1 MEIQFKKHG
10 FYRIDFGE
18 SFLLLLERRRTY
30 MKKKTIL
37 CMVLLCCTILPV
49 MARGPKFYYDY
60 SRGYKG
66 GGVALFENKTA
77 SIYDETLLREVFDN
91 YERKMQEE
99 FGWVRGRDD
108 IKITKED
115 SFLLWSALNEY
126 DLSTGEIYAVFVTPI
141 NNLGRYL
148 IFFSVMI
155 TDNGNNCK
163 YFASEWF
170 Y

>member
-66 GGVALFENKTA
+66 EGLHCLKTKQHRYTTKLF
-77 SIYDETLLREVFDN
+77 
-91 YERKMQEE
+91 YE
-99 FGWVRGRDD
+99 
-108 IKITKED
+108 
-115 SFLLWSALNEY
+115 
-126 DLSTGEIYAVFVTPI
+126 
-141 NNLGRYL
+141 RYL
-148 IFFSVMI
+148 ITMSVK
-155 TDNGNNCK
+155 CK
-163 YFASEWF
+163 KNLVGLEVETI
-170 Y
+170 

>member
-1 MEIQFKKHG
+1 
-10 FYRIDFGE
+10 
-18 SFLLLLERRRTY
+18 
-30 MKKKTIL
+30 MKKKTII
-37 CMVLLCCTILPV
+37 CMLVLCCTLLPV
-49 MARGPKFYYDY
+49 MAGGPKFYYDY

-66 GGVALFENKTA
+66 EAFALFENKTA

-126 DLSTGEIYAVFVTPI
+126 DLSAGEIYAVFVSPR
-141 NNLGRYL
+141 NNLVGHL

-170 Y
+170 S

>member
-1 MEIQFKKHG
+1 
-10 FYRIDFGE
+10 
-18 SFLLLLERRRTY
+18 
-30 MKKKTIL
+30 MKKKTII
-37 CMVLLCCTILPV
+37 CMLVLCCTMLPV

-126 DLSTGEIYAVFVTPI
+126 ELLDGELYFVVISTPPYTEVLSF
-141 NNLGRYL
+141 L
-148 IFFSVMI
+148 VMI
-155 TDNGNNCK
+155 TDNGNGYTWYGGWQIK
-163 YFASEWF
+163 GW
-170 Y
+170 